1 MRHLLTGLSA
11 FALAA
16 TLALPATA
24 EEEKALS
31 LYNWGNYT
39 SPELLA
45 KFEAETGV
53 KVTVTDYDS
62 NDTALAKVRA
72 GGSGFDIVVPSA
84 NFMPI
89 WIAEGLLLE
98 SRPDQME
105 NFKNMDKRWVDVSW
119 DPGRHYSVPWQW
131 GTIGPVVA
139 TEFYKGD
146 INTHAIWLDPPAELA
161 GKINV
166 PPEKNDVMYAAIR
179 YMGGTWCTGDK
190 EVLKKVR
197 DKLIEAKKSW
207 VSMDYGIEKMDSRDT
222 LAQLY
227 YNGAAFRAR
236 QVNAD
241 VAYGYP
247 KEGYLIF
254 MDSVAVLA
262 DAPHPENA
270 KLFLNFI
277 MAPENA
283 ALISN
288 FATYANG
295 IKGSE
300 AFMRA
305 DLKDAPE
312 LNPPAEAL
320 DKGGWQAVCAPEVD
334 ALYTAIWTDLMK

>member
-11 FALAA
+11 IALVA
-16 TLALPATA
+16 TLGSAAMA
-24 EEEKALS
+24 EEEKVLS

-45 KFEAETGV
+45 KFEAETGI

-72 GGSGFDIVVPSA
+72 GGSGFDMVVPSA
-84 NFMPI
+84 NFVPI
-89 WIAEGLLLE
+89 WISEGLIME
-98 SRPDQME
+98 ARPDQMD
-105 NFKNMDKRWVDVSW
+105 NFVHMDPRWVDVSW

-131 GTIGPVVA
+131 GSFGPVVA
-139 TEFYKGD
+139 TEYYKGD
-146 INTHAIWLDPPAELA
+146 INTHAIWLDPPDELK

-166 PPEKNDVMYAAIR
+166 PPEKNDVLYSAIR
-179 YMGGTWCTGDK
+179 YMGGEWCTGDK
-190 EVLKKVR
+190 AFLKGVR
-197 DKLIEAKKSW
+197 DKLLEAKQHW
-207 VSMDYGIEKMDSRDT
+207 LSMDYGIEKMDSRDT

-236 QVNAD
+236 EVNAD
-241 VAYGYP
+241 VRYGYP
-247 KEGYLIF
+247 KEGYLMF
-254 MDSVAVLA
+254 MDSVAILA

-295 IKGSE
+295 ITGSE
-300 AFMRA
+300 AFMR
-305 DLKDAPE
+305 PE
-312 LNPPAEAL
+312 LVASTELNTPAEFQAAA
-320 DKGGWQAVCAPEVD
+320 GWATVCPPEVD
-334 ALYTAIWTDLMK
+334 ELYTSIWTDLMQ

>member
-1 MRHLLTGLSA
+1 MRSILTTLTSAMLLAVASSA
-11 FALAA
+11 AL
-16 TLALPATA
+16 A
-24 EEEKALS
+24 EEELS

-39 SPELLA
+39 SPELLE
-45 KFEAETGV
+45 KFKKETGI

-84 NFMPI
+84 NFVPI
-89 WIAEGLLLE
+89 WVKEGLLLE
-98 SRPDQME
+98 SRPDQMP
-105 NFKNMDKRWVDVSW
+105 NFKNVDERWVNVSW

-131 GTIGPVVA
+131 GMIGPVVA
-139 TEFYKGD
+139 TSAYKGD
-146 INTHAIWLDPPAELA
+146 INTSAIWLDPPEELK

-166 PPEKNDVMYAAIR
+166 VPEKNDVLYAAIR

-190 EVLKKVR
+190 VLLKKVR
-197 DKLIEAKKSW
+197 DKLLEAKKSW

-241 VAYGYP
+241 VKLGFP
-247 KEGYLIF
+247 KEGYSLF
-254 MDSVAVLA
+254 MDSAAILA
-262 DAPHPENA
+262 DAPHSENA
-270 KLFLNFI
+270 KKFLNFI

-295 IKGSE
+295 IKGSNE
-300 AFMRA
+300 FMRDDVKA
-305 DLKDAPE
+305 APE
-312 LNPPAEAL
+312 LKVPAEYVAA
-320 DKGGWQAVCAPEVD
+320 GGWQEVCPAEVD
-334 ALYTAIWTDLMK
+334 ELYTRIWTDLMK

>member
-1 MRHLLTGLSA
+1 MRSILTTLTSAMLLAVASSA
-11 FALAA
+11 AL
-16 TLALPATA
+16 A
-24 EEEKALS
+24 EEELS

-39 SPELLA
+39 SPELLE
-45 KFEAETGV
+45 KFKKETGI

-84 NFMPI
+84 NFVPI
-89 WIAEGLLLE
+89 WVKEGLLLE
-98 SRPDQME
+98 SRPDQMP
-105 NFKNMDKRWVDVSW
+105 NFKNVDERWVNVSW

-131 GTIGPVVA
+131 GMTGPVVA
-139 TEFYKGD
+139 TSVYKGD
-146 INTHAIWLDPPAELA
+146 VNTSAIWLDPPEELK

-166 PPEKNDVMYAAIR
+166 VPEKNDVLYAAIR

-190 EVLKKVR
+190 VLLKKVR
-197 DKLIEAKKSW
+197 DKLLEAKKSW

-241 VAYGYP
+241 IKLGFP
-247 KEGYLIF
+247 KEGYSLF
-254 MDSVAVLA
+254 MDSAAILA

-270 KLFLNFI
+270 KKFLNFI

-295 IKGSE
+295 IKGSTE
-300 AFMRA
+300 FMRDEIKA
-305 DLKDAPE
+305 APE
-312 LNPPAEAL
+312 LNIPAEHIAA
-320 DKGGWQAVCAPEVD
+320 GGWQEVCPADVD
-334 ALYTAIWTDLMK
+334 ELYTRIWTDLMK

>member
-222 LAQLY
+222 LAQFY

-236 QVNAD
+236 EVNAD
-241 VAYGYP
+241 IRYGYA
-247 KEGYLIF
+247 KEGYSLF
-254 MDSVAVLA
+254 MDSTAILA

-270 KLFLNFI
+270 KKFLNFI

-295 IKGSE
+295 IVGSSK
-300 AFMRA
+300 FMR
-305 DLKDAPE
+305 DDIKDAPE
-312 LNPPAEAL
+312 LNIPAEFIAA
-320 DKGGWQAVCAPEVD
+320 GGWQDVCPSEVD
-334 ALYTAIWTDLMK
+334 EIYTRIWTDLLK

>member
-1 MRHLLTGLSA
+1 MRHLQTGVA
-11 FALAA
+11 CLAIGLGLA
-16 TLALPATA
+16 TAAVA

-45 KFEAETGV
+45 KFEAETGI

-62 NDTALAKVRA
+62 NDAALAKVRA
-72 GGSGFDIVVPSA
+72 GGSGFDMVVPTS
-84 NFMPI
+84 NFVPI
-89 WIAEGLLLE
+89 WIAEGLFLE

-105 NFKNMDKRWVDVSW
+105 NFKNMDPRWVDVPW
-119 DPGRHYSVPWQW
+119 DPGRHYTVPWQW
-131 GTIGPVVA
+131 GMMGPIVA
-139 TEFYKGD
+139 TEYYKGD
-146 INTHAIWLDPPAELA
+146 INTHAVWLDPPEELK

-166 PPEKNDVMYAAIR
+166 PPEKNDVLYSTIR
-179 YMGGTWCTGDK
+179 YMGGEWCTDDK
-190 EVLKKVR
+190 EFLKGVR

-236 QVNAD
+236 EVNAD
-241 VAYGYP
+241 VRLGYP
-247 KEGYLIF
+247 KEGFLMF
-254 MDSVAVLA
+254 MDSVGILA

-295 IKGSE
+295 ISGSE
-300 AFMRA
+300 AFMRPEVA
-305 DLKDAPE
+305 AAPE
-312 LNPPAEAL
+312 LQVPPEFQAA
-320 DKGGWQAVCAPEVD
+320 GGWPTPCSPEVD
-334 ALYTAIWTDLMK
+334 DLYTSIWTAVLQ

>member
-1 MRHLLTGLSA
+1 MTHKLSLMACAVALTVTGS
-11 FALAA
+11 LAHA
-16 TLALPATA
+16 QG
-24 EEEKALS
+24 ELS

-39 SPELLA
+39 SPELLE
-45 KFEAETGV
+45 KFEQETGI
-53 KVTVTDYDS
+53 KVTVTEYDS

-72 GGSGFDIVVPSA
+72 GGTGFDIVVPSA

-105 NFKNMDKRWVDVSW
+105 NFKNVDPRWVDVAW
-119 DPGRHYSVPWQW
+119 DQGRRYSVPWQW
-131 GTIGPVVA
+131 GTVGPVVA
-139 TEFYKGD
+139 TEYYKGD
-146 INTHAIWLDPPAELA
+146 INTSAIWLDPPEELR

-166 PPEKNDVMYAAIR
+166 VPEKNDVLYPAIR
-179 YMGGTWCTGDK
+179 YMGGTWCSDDK
-190 EVLKKVR
+190 VMLKAVR
-197 DKLIEAKKSW
+197 DKLLEAKQHWS
-207 VSMDYGIEKMDSRDT
+207 SMDYGIEKMDSRDT

-241 VAYGYP
+241 VQLGFP
-247 KEGYLIF
+247 KEGYSIF
-254 MDSVAVLA
+254 MDSAAILA
-262 DAPHPENA
+262 DAPNPENA

-295 IKGSE
+295 IMGSE
-300 AFMRA
+300 AFMRE
-305 DLKDAPE
+305 DMKGAPE
-312 LNPPAEAL
+312 LNIPADLVAA
-320 DKGGWQAVCAPEVD
+320 GGWQDVCPPEVD
-334 ALYTAIWTDLMK
+334 ELYTAIWTEVMQ

>member
-1 MRHLLTGLSA
+1 MRSILTTLTSA
-11 FALAA
+11 MLLAA
-16 TLALPATA
+16 ASSAALA
-24 EEEKALS
+24 EEELS

-39 SPELLA
+39 SPELLE
-45 KFEAETGV
+45 KFKKETGI

-84 NFMPI
+84 NFVPI
-89 WIAEGLLLE
+89 WVKEGLLLE
-98 SRPDQME
+98 SRPDQMP
-105 NFKNMDKRWVDVSW
+105 NFKNVDERWVNVSW

-131 GTIGPVVA
+131 GMIGPVVA
-139 TEFYKGD
+139 TSVYKGD
-146 INTHAIWLDPPAELA
+146 INTSAIWLDPPEELK

-166 PPEKNDVMYAAIR
+166 VPEKNDVLYAAIR

-190 EVLKKVR
+190 ALLKKVR
-197 DKLIEAKKSW
+197 DKLLEAKKSW

-241 VAYGYP
+241 VKLGFP
-247 KEGYLIF
+247 KEGYSLF
-254 MDSVAVLA
+254 MDSAAILA

-270 KLFLNFI
+270 KKFLNFI

-295 IKGSE
+295 IKGSN
-300 AFMRA
+300 AFMRDDVKA
-305 DLKDAPE
+305 APE
-312 LNPPAEAL
+312 LNVPAEYVAA
-320 DKGGWQAVCAPEVD
+320 GGWQEVCPTEVD
-334 ALYTAIWTDLMK
+334 ELYTRIWTDLMK

>member
-1 MRHLLTGLSA
+1 MRQLQTGVA
-11 FALAA
+11 ALALGLGLA
-16 TLALPATA
+16 TAAMA

-45 KFEAETGV
+45 KFEAETGI

-62 NDTALAKVRA
+62 NDAALAKVRA
-72 GGSGFDIVVPSA
+72 GGSGFDLVVPTS

-89 WIAEGLLLE
+89 WIAEGLVLE

-105 NFKNMDKRWVDVSW
+105 NFKHMDPRWVDVPW

-131 GTIGPVVA
+131 GMGGPIVA
-139 TEFYKGD
+139 TEYYKGD
-146 INTHAIWLDPPAELA
+146 INTQGIWLDPPDELK

-166 PPEKNDVMYAAIR
+166 PPEKNDILYSAIR
-179 YMGGTWCTGDK
+179 YMGGEWCTGDK
-190 EVLKKVR
+190 AFLKGVR
-197 DKLIEAKKSW
+197 DKLLEAKQHW

-222 LAQLY
+222 LAQFY

-236 QVNAD
+236 EVNAD
-241 VAYGYP
+241 VRLGYP
-247 KEGYLIF
+247 KEGFMMF

-270 KLFLNFI
+270 KLFQNFI

-295 IKGSE
+295 IMGSE
-300 AFMRA
+300 PFMRPEVA
-305 DLKDAPE
+305 AAPE
-312 LNPPAEAL
+312 LQIPPEFQSA
-320 DKGGWQAVCAPEVD
+320 GGWITPCPQEID
-334 ALYTAIWTDLMK
+334 DLYTSIWTDVMQ

>member
-1 MRHLLTGLSA
+1 MKNMLTGLSM
-11 FALAA
+11 FALVA
-16 TLALPATA
+16 TLGSVATA

-45 KFEAETGV
+45 KFEAETGI

-72 GGSGFDIVVPSA
+72 GGSGFDMVVPSA
-84 NFMPI
+84 NFVPI
-89 WIAEGLLLE
+89 WISEGLLLE

-105 NFKNMDKRWVDVSW
+105 NFKNMDPRWVDVSW

-131 GTIGPVVA
+131 GSFGPVVA

-146 INTHAIWLDPPAELA
+146 INTHAIWMDPPEELK

-166 PPEKNDVMYAAIR
+166 PPEKNDVLYSAIR
-179 YMGGTWCTGDK
+179 YMGGEWCTGDK
-190 EVLKKVR
+190 AFLKTVR
-197 DKLIEAKKSW
+197 DKLLDAKQHW
-207 VSMDYGIEKMDSRDT
+207 LSMDYGIEKMDSRDT

-236 QVNAD
+236 EVNAD
-241 VAYGYP
+241 VRYGYP
-247 KEGYLIF
+247 KEGYLMF
-254 MDSVAVLA
+254 MDSVAILA

-270 KLFLNFI
+270 KLFVNFI

-295 IKGSE
+295 ITGSE
-300 AFMRA
+300 AFMR
-305 DLKDAPE
+305 PE
-312 LNPPAEAL
+312 LVASTELNTPTEFQAA
-320 DKGGWQAVCAPEVD
+320 GGWATVCPPEVD
-334 ALYTAIWTDLMK
+334 ELYTAIWTDLMQ

>member
-1 MRHLLTGLSA
+1 MRSILTTLTSAMLLAVTSSA
-11 FALAA
+11 AL
-16 TLALPATA
+16 A
-24 EEEKALS
+24 EEELS

-39 SPELLA
+39 SPELLE
-45 KFEAETGV
+45 KFKKETGI

-72 GGSGFDIVVPSA
+72 GGSGFDMVVPSA
-84 NFMPI
+84 NFVPI
-89 WIAEGLLLE
+89 WIKEGLLLE
-98 SRPDQME
+98 SRPDQMP
-105 NFKNMDKRWVDVSW
+105 NFKNVDERWVNVSW

-131 GTIGPVVA
+131 GTVGPVVA
-139 TEFYKGD
+139 TSVYKGD
-146 INTHAIWLDPPAELA
+146 INTSAIWLDPPEELK

-166 PPEKNDVMYAAIR
+166 VPEKNDVLYSAIK

-190 EVLKKVR
+190 VLLKKLR
-197 DKLIEAKKSW
+197 DKLLEAKKSW

-236 QVNAD
+236 QVNSD
-241 VAYGYP
+241 IRFGFS
-247 KEGYLIF
+247 KEGYSLF
-254 MDSVAVLA
+254 MDSAAILA

-270 KLFLNFI
+270 KKFLNFI

-295 IKGSE
+295 IKGSTQ
-300 AFMRA
+300 FMRDDIKA
-305 DLKDAPE
+305 APE
-312 LNPPAEAL
+312 LNIPAEYVAA
-320 DKGGWQAVCAPEVD
+320 GGWQEVCPAEVD
-334 ALYTAIWTDLMK
+334 ELYTKIWTELLK